1 VTLRDLLAV
10 AVLGGVLLSPY
21 AASASTTSNRPATT
35 SSTKLAV
42 YDDGSQAL
50 LVPGSCSLE
59 GRVATATGSFVEGF
73 APAYYSRIGDG
84 ILLYVFENGAAPSRP
99 SAKGTMIGSF
109 PPEKPFIFAAHA
121 ANRTW
126 TVHETLLALDP
137 GHMSCFLRVQ
147 QVTVGTGGPAGA

>member
-1 VTLRDLLAV
+1 MAAV
-10 AVLGGVLLSPY
+10 VGGVLFAPF
-21 AASASTTSNRPATT
+21 AAGASATTRKPVVA
-35 SSTKLAV
+35 SSVRLAI

-50 LVPGSCSLE
+50 LVPGSCSLK
-59 GRVATATGSFVEGF
+59 GRVATATGSFVDGF

-109 PPEKPFIFAAHA
+109 PPEKPFIFAAHPTNVA
-121 ANRTW
+121 W
-126 TVHETLLALDP
+126 IVHETLLEVNP
-137 GHMSCFLRVQ
+137 GHISCYLRVQ